1 MYVKIINNCIAGA
14 SETEKEGYSY
24 IATNYKD
31 YVNNLKK
38 KRYKI
43 GKYGIL
49 LKNNLPEI
57 REDSSEFSNKNKNN
71 NKEVNR
77 KEKALEAIKEHF
89 EKSINMNIKWK
100 NGQYYKPRYASEN
113 YEPLL
118 AANKILELQTQGQK
132 SLLPKE
138 IWDATKLNSDVM
150 TAAELQ
156 ELALYLATI
165 YEKQFQEYKKAYKKV
180 LEGN

>member
-1 MYVKIINNCIAGA
+1 
-14 SETEKEGYSY
+14 
-24 IATNYKD
+24 
-31 YVNNLKK
+31 
-38 KRYKI
+38 
-43 GKYGIL
+43 
-49 LKNNLPEI
+49 
-57 REDSSEFSNKNKNN
+57 
-71 NKEVNR
+71 
-77 KEKALEAIKEHF
+77 
-89 EKSINMNIKWK
+89 MNIKWK

-132 SLLPKE
+132 SLFPKE
-138 IWDATKLNSDVM
+138 IWDATKLNSAVM